1 MGRGGPPK
9 RMKMDAVCDNLYP
22 VGEVA
27 EIVSALEK
35 SKPPGSLI
43 RDAS

>member
-9 RMKMDAVCDNLYP
+9 RMKMGAVCGSVYS